1 MLPQEA
7 AVGSG
12 TFPGPRPDFFLLEM
26 LLEVDPEP
34 SEASMSPDS
43 VASGSGPSKSTPTS
57 PSDDDSSSGVDW
69 WEADDSVLPI
79 GTLRYLLPML
89 PSESKKQNIYGYSQ
103 FQSKIIPNLSV
114 TSYMAKNNTNSSIKS
129 QIYSSIY

>member
-1 MLPQEA
+1 MLAYPSPVGQMTGRLLA

-43 VASGSGPSKSTPTS
+43 VASGSKSTPTS
-57 PSDDDSSSGVDW
+57 PSDDDD
-69 WEADDSVLPI
+69 ASV
-79 GTLRYLLPML
+79 
-89 PSESKKQNIYGYSQ
+89 
-103 FQSKIIPNLSV
+103 V
-114 TSYMAKNNTNSSIKS
+114 A
-129 QIYSSIY
+129 

>member
-1 MLPQEA
+1 MLAYPSPVGQLTGRLLA

-79 GTLRYLLPML
+79 GTLRYLLVP
-89 PSESKKQNIYGYSQ
+89 PSESEKQNKYGEY
-103 FQSKIIPNLSV
+103 
-114 TSYMAKNNTNSSIKS
+114 
-129 QIYSSIY
+129 

>member
-1 MLPQEA
+1 MLAYPSPVGQMTGRLLA

-43 VASGSGPSKSTPTS
+43 VASGSGVSKSSPTP
-57 PSDDDSSSGVDW
+57 P
-69 WEADDSVLPI
+69 DSVASLGCGLMGGGRLGPTNRDSPVLTTSAPI
-79 GTLRYLLPML
+79 R
-89 PSESKKQNIYGYSQ
+89 I
-103 FQSKIIPNLSV
+103 
-114 TSYMAKNNTNSSIKS
+114 
-129 QIYSSIY
+129 

>member
-1 MLPQEA
+1 MTGRLLA

-34 SEASMSPDS
+34 SEVSMSPDS
-43 VASGSGPSKSTPTS
+43 VASGSGPSKSTP

-79 GTLRYLLPML
+79 RTLRYLLVP
-89 PSESKKQNIYGYSQ
+89 PSESEKHNKYGEY
-103 FQSKIIPNLSV
+103 
-114 TSYMAKNNTNSSIKS
+114 
-129 QIYSSIY
+129 

>member
-1 MLPQEA
+1 MRHPKYDGRSLA
-7 AVGSG
+7 AFGSG
-12 TFPGPRPDFFLLEM
+12 TFPGPRPDFFLLEV

-34 SEASMSPDS
+34 SEVSMSPDS

-79 GTLRYLLPML
+79 GTLRYLLVP
-89 PSESKKQNIYGYSQ
+89 PSESEKQNKYGEY
-103 FQSKIIPNLSV
+103 
-114 TSYMAKNNTNSSIKS
+114 
-129 QIYSSIY
+129 